1 MKTIVK
7 YINII
12 GNTIILNILF
22 ILTSVLSLSLCT
34 GTALSALYATFLDLK
49 TDDSGY
55 YIRNYF
61 KHLKNNFKQTIVF
74 NIVLL
79 LLGIATYLNI
89 LMINTIESSEI
100 KLICFAVLGLV
111 VLEILLV
118 SSFIYPVIA
127 KFNGKKL
134 ELLYLS
140 FAFAHKYIYIS
151 ILFIIFAIL
160 SIYLVL
166 YVSFAFIFI
175 IFGLMVYIE
184 SLILKYIWRGYQYEI
199 SEF

>member
-7 YINII
+7 YVNII

-34 GTALSALYATFLDLK
+34 GTALSALYATFLDWK
-49 TDDSGY
+49 TDDAGY
-55 YIRNYF
+55 YRRNYF

-89 LMINTIESSEI
+89 LMINTIGSSKI

-118 SSFIYPVIA
+118 SSFLYPVIA

-151 ILFIIFAIL
+151 ILFIILAIL
-160 SIYLVL
+160 SIYLIL

-175 IFGLMVYIE
+175 IFGLMIYIE